1 MVKIIKS
8 IAKSIGHG
16 IKHDPEVTR
25 IKNKYPKTFTFFRR
39 RFTKEHK
46 YGLYL
51 TIGIIFTL
59 FFVYLFFG
67 ILRDYIGQENL
78 VQFDLRVLN
87 LFKFLRTEK
96 LNYQAL
102 FVTYLAKGEVI
113 TVGVIILSL
122 ILILQKNWRFL
133 NALLISVLGGE
144 LFVWIIKNTIDRP
157 RPPLINALVTETSYS
172 FPSGHTFV
180 SIAFYGLLVYFI
192 IQSEKNKFLKIIS
205 FIIGIF
211 IIFLVGLSRIYLG
224 AHWPSDVLAS
234 FAAGA
239 AWLSVIITSL
249 KIRKEFTP
257 PKKIDFKFKKITIF
271 VSSLFLILVWFIFIV
286 GFYITHPLQIKKE
299 QPTPK
304 EYLKKTEINNKL
316 FENLPKISETMTGLP
331 AEPINII
338 IVGNK
343 DTINY
348 VFTQSGWYLL
358 DGPSIKS
365 YNKII
370 TSLIGKKSYPQTP
383 GLPVFWNTQPSEFA
397 YGKPTNPNS
406 ISAREHI
413 HFWETNFVTPDG
425 QDIWVGT
432 AHFDEEIQKKLGIIM
447 PYHTTELRV
456 DNEREKIKSELETN
470 GFINFSEKIDLTG
483 LLYGTKKSSGNSF
496 LTDGQAYIIYLKDFI
511 MYQNEKR

>member
-8 IAKSIGHG
+8 ITKSIKHG
-16 IKHDPEVTR
+16 IKNDPEITR
-25 IKNKYPKTFTFFRR
+25 IKNKYPKTFKFLRQ

-46 YGLYL
+46 YGFYL
-51 TIGIIFTL
+51 TLGVIFTL
-59 FFVYLFFG
+59 FFIYLFFG

-87 LFKFLRTEK
+87 LFRSLRTEK
-96 LNYQAL
+96 LNSQAL
-102 FVTYLAKGEVI
+102 FITYLAKGEII

-144 LFVWIIKNTIDRP
+144 LFVWIIKNIIDRP

-180 SIAFYGLLVYFI
+180 SIAFYGLLVYFV
-192 IQSEKNKFLKIIS
+192 IQSEKNKFFKIIS
-205 FIIGIF
+205 FIIGLF
-211 IIFLVGLSRIYLG
+211 LIFLVGLSRIYLG

-249 KIRKEFTP
+249 KIKKKFTP
-257 PKKIDFKFKKITIF
+257 LNQLDFKFKKITLLI
-271 VSSLFLILVWFIFIV
+271 SSLLLILVWFIFIIS
-286 GFYITHPLQIKKE
+286 FYITHPIQTKKI

-304 EYLKKTEINNKL
+304 TYIKKSEINSKL
-316 FENLPKISETMTGLP
+316 FENLPKISETMTSLP

-338 IVGNK
+338 IVGDKNML
-343 DTINY
+343 DY
-348 VFTQSGWYLL
+348 AFTQSGWYLL

-365 YNKII
+365 YSQII
-370 TSLIGKKSYPQTP
+370 TSLISKKAYPQTP
-383 GLPVFWNTQPSEFA
+383 GLPVFWDTQPSDFA
-397 YGKPTNPNS
+397 YGKPANLNS

-413 HFWETNFVTPDG
+413 HFWETNFVTEDG
-425 QDIWVGT
+425 QNIWVGT
-432 AHFDEEIQKKLGIIM
+432 AHFDEEIQKKFGLIM
-447 PYHTTELRV
+447 PFHSTELRV
-456 DNEREKIKSELETN
+456 DNEREKIKSELEN
-470 GFINFSEKIDLTG
+470 NHYIDFSEKVNLTG

-496 LTDGQAYIIYLKDFI
+496 LTDGQAYIIYLIDGKI
-511 MYQNEKR
+511 YQNEKR